1 MPVRMCALVSG
12 IILSCIQL
20 ACDDSFSPVSELDG
34 LLAYSEAGR
43 IHVLDLSNQQDNLVY
58 TAQTG
63 TDIRNLTWAPD
74 AAFIVF
80 HTYAFGPH
88 TQFIRE
94 WKMYRIS
101 AGGTGLTLMF
111 DRGGPE
117 VYPSYGP
124 DGRLAYWGNDGLYV
138 DGWVTYPSGGVADQ
152 SAPSWSPDGKHILL
166 ASGSDI
172 VRLSLEDT
180 SETYAILEN
189 SEQRSN
195 IREPAY
201 SPDGTQV
208 AFVRD
213 LAVNLS
219 EIWIVNIDGTGER
232 ALTTGHFDRN
242 PRWSRD
248 GTTIAFVRNENAI
261 YTIETDPDGR
271 VNILLSHAV
280 EHIAW
285 AW

>member
-1 MPVRMCALVSG
+1 MCALVSG
-12 IILSCIQL
+12 IVLCCIPL
-20 ACDDSFSPVSELDG
+20 ACDDSLSPLSGVDG
-34 LLAYSEAGR
+34 LLAYSEPGR

-74 AAFIVF
+74 EASLVF
-80 HTYAFGPH
+80 HTYEFGQH

-94 WKMYRIS
+94 WKMYRIAS
-101 AGGTGLTLMF
+101 GGTGLTLMF
-111 DRGGPE
+111 DRVGPE

-124 DGRLAYWGNDGLYV
+124 DGRLAYWGNNGLYV
-138 DGWVTYPSGGVADQ
+138 DGWVTYPSGGTADQ

-180 SETYAILEN
+180 SDTYAILEN
-189 SEQRSN
+189 SEQHSD
-195 IREPAY
+195 ISEPAY
-201 SPDGTQV
+201 SPDGTQI

-213 LAVNLS
+213 LAVSLS

-242 PRWSRD
+242 PSWSRD

-261 YTIETDPDGR
+261 YTIETDPGSR